1 MANYNIRGDF
11 MPKLIITAGS
21 ITTAV
26 RIKKTL
32 NSIGGINATVIN
44 TPSSI
49 NQGGCSYSVRTD
61 YNNLNLVRNLASEKK
76 IKFRKLYMQTNEGGE
91 VLYNAI
97 S

>member
-1 MANYNIRGDF
+1 

-26 RIKKTL
+26 RIKKIL
-32 NSIGGINATVIN
+32 NSNGDINATVIS

-49 NQGGCSYSVRTD
+49 NKGGCSYSVKTD
-61 YNNLNLVRNLASEKK
+61 YTNLELVRTLAIEKK
-76 IKFRKLYMQTNEGGE
+76 IKFRKLYMQTNTGGE
-91 VLYNAI
+91 FLYNVI

>member
-1 MANYNIRGDF
+1 

-26 RIKKTL
+26 RIKKIL
-32 NSIGGINATVIN
+32 NSMGNINANVIN

-49 NQGGCSYSVRTD
+49 NSGGCSYSVITD
-61 YNNLNLVRNLASEKK
+61 YKNLKLINELSAEKK
-76 IKFRKLYMQTNEGGE
+76 IKFKKLYTETNIDGE
-91 VLYNAI
+91 LVYNAI